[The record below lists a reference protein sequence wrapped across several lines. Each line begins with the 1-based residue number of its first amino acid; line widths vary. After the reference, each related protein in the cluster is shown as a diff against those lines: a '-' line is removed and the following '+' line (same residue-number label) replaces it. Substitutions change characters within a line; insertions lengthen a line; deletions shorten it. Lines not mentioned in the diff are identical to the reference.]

1 MMSKHSRHSDGP
13 ARQADTV
20 FPIDVNQCAACGG
33 RLRILVAKGIGIV
46 EVTSD

>member
-1 MMSKHSRHSDGP
+1 MKSKTSRSSDGP

-20 FPIDVNQCAACGG
+20 FLLDVNQCAAFGG
-33 RLRILVAKGIGIV
+33 RLRILAAKGIGIV